1 MERQSRSRVWAR
13 YIISRAFLKQSFPE
27 INVRKERDKK
37 WLPEVEGWVW
47 RKKNVECERTMSR
60 HFVDS
65 SFRRLG
71 VSSTGPLGAFL
82 YYFSLPRPCT
92 NTVSDRCKGYN
103 STFANILEANLC
115 LCLVPSCHLIPE
127 RRLKHLDVVGNEPGW
142 ASEQA
147 PQCNAQSTTP
157 WPHLQFI
164 CILV

>member
-1 MERQSRSRVWAR
+1 MGRQSRSRAWAR

-37 WLPEVEGWVW
+37 MITRSWRMGLKEKKCGVW
-47 RKKNVECERTMSR
+47 TDDV
-60 HFVDS
+60 S

-71 VSSTGPLGAFL
+71 VSSTGPLGALL

-103 STFANILEANLC
+103 SIFTNILEANLC

-142 ASEQA
+142 ASERVSKHHKA
-147 PQCNAQSTTP
+147 MVNLL
-157 WPHLQFI
+157 HHDLI
-164 CILV
+164 CSLFVS